1 MKIFS
6 IKANLFGY
14 DINKKG
20 SKEGEIKIAESLG
33 VASATVK
40 FIINRYFISILKY
53 FLLDISCYFNDWCII
68 LK

>member
-20 SKEGEIKIAESLG
+20 SKEGEIKIPESLG
-33 VASATVK
+33 VASATI
-40 FIINRYFISILKY
+40 FLAILTIGVLY
-53 FLLDISCYFNDWCII
+53 
-68 LK
+68 